1 MYYSPLNRLI
11 ATAALCSL
19 LLQSCRSSLCEI
31 IEEPVLKETQ
41 EMAGDHAQASGEVL
55 SSGTL
60 APIHAD
66 VCADSMLSSMSLAE
80 PVAATVSTLAA
91 VPKSSTVCTVV
102 NSVPRSFAGPFTAF
116 SGECVL
122 FRQWRGQWQAVLAT
136 GFKRYGCERML
147 PVVSS
152 GDTGVLLAGL
162 QGQDA
167 WLSRSRIHVLS
178 APHTSTGSCVY
189 VGKLGL
195 LGGSTAQQTQ
205 SPAEEWRA
213 GPMMI
218 LGSNDTKRE
227 VYRLPSGY
235 RYKGYRLKEG
245 SLIQRAS
252 LTINYIA
259 AHNERRFRKLASA
272 KDGSVLEGKP
282 GTNVGQ
288 IVTLD
293 KLEGGKSSSSVRYH
307 EEGYLQRTRH
317 VGLVLH
323 GSTNK
328 NNLFRQSSKID
339 VQVEVLVER
348 MEDDSSDNLHDSSLS
363 GEVEVTQEDMKPPAK
378 TSRSEETSGVRAEVV
393 LQGVDCYEEQLAN
406 IRQESIEALRRQA
419 VELSLNQTLSAEE
432 RAFLETLH
440 AEVERDCEDKLI
452 SIEEALFRTAY
463 SKSLLQ
469 QHEVQVRAELVST
482 EEVARLDTQRAEEE
496 ALSSQSVTP
505 PRVFGAREWGLYF
518 GEVGE
523 EPFLPSDIDE
533 ILNGPCPFWEG
544 KAVKDT
550 HLLVLIPST
559 VAGKPFS
566 LDLLGELVK
575 RPKGRGRST
584 KYRFYDGDIQTALG
598 ARSPGGSYWV
608 LMTCDV
614 LEGSRGKR
622 YAVQRAL
629 IAAHARETGL
639 PYVLPSALEAATA
652 ILLHYV
658 RSGERLYSDAP
669 WTYTRCQELINGEYP
684 VIVGGF
690 SPGGLAVNYFYYCHD
705 SSRDSDTRGVASLR
719 KF

>member
-1 MYYSPLNRLI
+1 
-11 ATAALCSL
+11 
-19 LLQSCRSSLCEI
+19 
-31 IEEPVLKETQ
+31 
-41 EMAGDHAQASGEVL
+41 
-55 SSGTL
+55 
-60 APIHAD
+60 
-66 VCADSMLSSMSLAE
+66 
-80 PVAATVSTLAA
+80 
-91 VPKSSTVCTVV
+91 
-102 NSVPRSFAGPFTAF
+102 
-116 SGECVL
+116 
-122 FRQWRGQWQAVLAT
+122 
-136 GFKRYGCERML
+136 
-147 PVVSS
+147 
-152 GDTGVLLAGL
+152 
-162 QGQDA
+162 
-167 WLSRSRIHVLS
+167 
-178 APHTSTGSCVY
+178 
-189 VGKLGL
+189 
-195 LGGSTAQQTQ
+195 
-205 SPAEEWRA
+205 
-213 GPMMI
+213 MI

-227 VYRLPSGY
+227 VYRIPSGY

-245 SLIQRAS
+245 SVIQRAS
-252 LTINYIA
+252 LTINYVA
-259 AHNERRFRKLASA
+259 AHNERRFRKLVSA
-272 KDGSVLEGKP
+272 KDSSVLEGTP
-282 GTNVGQ
+282 GTKVGQ

-293 KLEGGKSSSSVRYH
+293 KLEGGTGKPSARYQ
-307 EEGYLQRTRH
+307 EDGYLQRTRH

-328 NNLFRQSSKID
+328 NNLFCQSSKIN

-348 MEDDSSDNLHDSSLS
+348 MEDDSSDCLHDSSLS
-363 GEVEVTQEDMKPPAK
+363 GEVAQEDMKPPAK

-419 VELSLNQTLSAEE
+419 VELSLNQTLSTEE

-452 SIEEALFRTAY
+452 SIEEALFRIAY

-469 QHEVQVRAELVST
+469 QPGVQTRAEPASK
-482 EEVARLDTQRAEEE
+482 EEVARLDTQRAEGEMLVLQTMIPPQAFGRQE
-496 ALSSQSVTP
+496 WSQ
-505 PRVFGAREWGLYF
+505 YF

-533 ILNGPCPFWEG
+533 ILNGPCPFWPG

-584 KYRFYDGDIQTALG
+584 RYRFYDSDIQAALG
-598 ARSPGGSYWV
+598 TRSSGGSYWI
-608 LMTCDV
+608 LMTRDV
-614 LEGSRGKR
+614 LEGSRSRR
-622 YAVQRAL
+622 YAAQKAL
-629 IAAHARETGL
+629 IAARARESGL

-652 ILLHYV
+652 ILSHYV
-658 RSGERLYSDAP
+658 RSGERLYTDAP

-690 SPGGLAVNYFYYCHD
+690 SLGGLAVNYFYYCHD
-705 SSRDSDTRGVASLR
+705 GSRDSDTRGVASLR